1 MKKVSEAEL
10 EVLKVVWRKQ
20 ETTSN
25 EIIKEL
31 NYRTWNDNTIRTLIN
46 RLIAKKAIGIS
57 KREGKNYTYVP
68 LIKLDEYREFAKKH
82 FLSQFFDDSAYDC
95 VKFLIEKDEKL
106 REEIALLLE
115 DLKNN
120 EIK

>member
-46 RLIAKKAIGIS
+46 RLIAKKLLVFQKEKEKTI
-57 KREGKNYTYVP
+57 P
-68 LIKLDEYREFAKKH
+68 M
-82 FLSQFFDDSAYDC
+82 FL
-95 VKFLIEKDEKL
+95 
-106 REEIALLLE
+106 
-115 DLKNN
+115 
-120 EIK
+120 